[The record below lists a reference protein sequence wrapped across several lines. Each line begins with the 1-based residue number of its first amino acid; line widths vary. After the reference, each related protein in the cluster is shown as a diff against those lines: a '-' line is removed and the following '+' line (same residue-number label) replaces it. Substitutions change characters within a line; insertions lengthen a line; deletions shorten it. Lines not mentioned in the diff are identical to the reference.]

1 MHCGHLSQED
11 GRRHSTDTDREK
23 ARRSMLDQLL
33 KVLIMQKWAEARSIP
48 LHLLLVDVKAC
59 FDRMKLDDVVYDVI
73 EG

>member
-1 MHCGHLSQED
+1 
-11 GRRHSTDTDREK
+11 
-23 ARRSMLDQLL
+23 MLDQLL

-48 LHLLLVDVKAC
+48 LPLLLVDVKAC